1 MTTTIIAYILAATAV
16 VVLAIVVFKMFGK
29 VNQKLGGKDAIV
41 REMERAIEA
50 DNRVHEQAGR
60 PLPVGLSAQL
70 QRLRALA
77 KAAPAAWRG
86 EVSGDD

>member
-1 MTTTIIAYILAATAV
+1 MGTTIAAYALAAVAF
-16 VVLAIVVFKMFGK
+16 VVLVIAVFKAFGK
-29 VNQKLGGKDAIV
+29 VNKKLGGKDAIV